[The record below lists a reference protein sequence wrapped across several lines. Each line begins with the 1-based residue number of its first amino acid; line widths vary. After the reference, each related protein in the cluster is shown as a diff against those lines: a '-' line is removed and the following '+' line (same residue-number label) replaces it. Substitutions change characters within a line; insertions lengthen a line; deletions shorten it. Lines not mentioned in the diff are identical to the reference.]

1 MAGWNGSD
9 RRGNSTPVQPKVA
22 AKKKPSPVRGL
33 IAGGLVC
40 FLAVGA
46 YFAFFAGLEKPQTER
61 VEKDRGRIKEVT
73 PAKAP
78 KAKPAPAKEKPVE
91 EAETNKFSEL
101 WKKLG
106 VKPQIKVREI
116 SPEEWYR
123 LTNRTFRTGLEQ
135 TMSIMFSTEPG
146 DMVLPPFPMS
156 DEDKKDIVAILIS
169 KNEVTDKD
177 DEMTAICKQQ
187 VDRAK
192 KEMAKYIGD
201 GGDPEGFLN
210 YYFQELRLAFDKR
223 NDAIDQ
229 LRETKEEDPELAEE
243 LRQEINKKFEE
254 DGIKPINKE
263 AY

>member
-1 MAGWNGSD
+1 MSGWN
-9 RRGNSTPVQPKVA
+9 
-22 AKKKPSPVRGL
+22 KPSAANQPEVKKGTKSPSVFRG
-33 IAGGLVC
+33 IV
-40 FLAVGA
+40 VGA
-46 YFAFFAGLEKPQTER
+46 IAVLLGALCIWLFSGGDDAPKAKPDKAR
-61 VEKDRGRIKEVT
+61 RIKEVA

-78 KAKPAPAKEKPVE
+78 KARPEPVKGEPVE
-91 EAETNKFSEL
+91 EPETNKYSEL

-177 DEMTAICKQQ
+177 DEMTALCKQQ

-192 KEMAKYIGD
+192 KEMAKYIGE
-201 GGDPEGFLN
+201 GGDPEGFLQ
-210 YYFQELRLAFDKR
+210 YYFEELRLAFDKR
-223 NDAIDQ
+223 NDAMEQ